1 MKIQAYAATEES
13 GQLALTEMELGKM
26 QADEITIKVES
37 CGLCHSD
44 ISMLDN
50 EWGMSEYPLV
60 PGHEVIGTVVETGA
74 GVKHLEVGQRVGLGW
89 HVRACQHCEQCD
101 QGNQNLCVDAM
112 GAMMGGH
119 YGGFA
124 DYVRAQAKMVV
135 PLPDGLDV
143 ISAGPLFCGGITVY
157 NPIVQF
163 GVKPTDK
170 VAVLGIGGLGHMAI
184 QFLSHWGCEVTAL
197 SHSANKCDEVLAL
210 GAHHFQAISDQEGMD
225 KLQNQFDY
233 ILSTVNVSQ
242 DWNQY
247 IGLLKPKGRLHFVGV
262 LTEPLSLQ
270 LFPLLGGQ
278 RSVSGS
284 VVGSPVNIAEMLDF
298 ANRHDIKP
306 QVEVFKF
313 GQVNEAIEA
322 LRQGKPRYRIVL
334 EH

>member
-1 MKIQAYAATEES
+1 MKIQAYTATEES
-13 GQLALTEMELGKM
+13 AQLSLTEMELGPV
-26 QADEITIKVES
+26 QTDEVVIKVES

-50 EWGMSEYPLV
+50 EWGISEYPLV
-60 PGHEVIGTVVETGA
+60 PGHEVIGTVVEAGA
-74 GVKHLEVGQRVGLGW
+74 SVKHLEVGQRVGLGW

-101 QGNQNLCVDAM
+101 QGNQNLCAEAK
-112 GAMMGGH
+112 GAMVDGH

-124 DYVRAQAKMVV
+124 DYMRAQAEMAV
-135 PLPDGLDV
+135 PLPDGLDTV
-143 ISAGPLFCGGITVY
+143 SAGPLFCGGITVY

-170 VAVLGIGGLGHMAI
+170 VAVLGIGGLGHLAI

-197 SHSANKCDEVLAL
+197 SHSIDKHDEVLVL
-210 GAHHFQAISDQEGMD
+210 GARHFQPTTDQAGMEA
-225 KLQNQFDY
+225 LQNQFDF
-233 ILSTVNVSQ
+233 IISTINVSQ

-247 IGLLKPKGRLHFVGV
+247 MGLLKPKGRLHFVGV
-262 LTEPLSLQ
+262 LTEPLSLH

-284 VVGSPVNIAEMLDF
+284 VVGSPVKIAEMLEF
-298 ANRHDIKP
+298 ANRHEIKP

-313 GQVNEAIEA
+313 EQVNEAIEA